1 MKTTIEKVEERAQ
14 EKEGSFNRLSRRS
27 CTIATGVDNLEQLR
41 GDHEDVT
48 AKL

>member
-1 MKTTIEKVEERAQ
+1 MKTTVEKVEERAQ
-14 EKEGSFNRLSRRS
+14 EKEGSYNRLSCG